1 VQLVKTDLQARLE
14 KLQAALGAAGYD
26 VAAIVPG
33 PTLTYLTRLH
43 FALSKRPLVLFVPAV
58 GEPGVIVPALEMPR
72 FAGELPFSLH
82 FYTYTDA
89 EGYRKGFE
97 KAGIDLAGKKIAV
110 EGLTMRVLEGQLIE
124 EYAPR
129 SKIVSA
135 EDTISAIRLHKDEGE
150 IASMRQAINISQGA
164 LDEILPKIKVGMTER
179 QVANLLQQAMTDRG
193 SQGNAFDV
201 HVLTGPKSAQPHGAP
216 ADVEIQN
223 GDVLLFDFGAA
234 INGYPADI
242 TRVFAVGEIDP
253 ELVKVYD
260 IVLAANEAGIRAA
273 RPGIAAQDVD
283 RVVRKVITD
292 AGYGEYFIHRTGHG
306 LGLFIHEAP
315 NIVEGNAQILE
326 PGMVFTVEPGIYLPE
341 KGGIRIEDNLVVTED
356 GAEVLTSY
364 PKTLR
369 TIGS

>member
-1 VQLVKTDLQARLE
+1 VQLVKTELQARLE
-14 KLQAALGAAGYD
+14 KLQTALGTAGYD

-33 PTLTYLTRLH
+33 PTLTYLTRLNFH
-43 FALSKRPLVLFVPAV
+43 LSKRPLVLFVPAV

-72 FAGELPFSLH
+72 FAGEPPFPLH

-97 KAGIDLAGKKIAV
+97 KAGADLAGKKIAV
-110 EGLTMRVLEGQLIE
+110 EGLVMRVLEGQLIQQYAVGSQLISDE
-124 EYAPR
+124 E
-129 SKIVSA
+129 
-135 EDTISAIRLHKDEGE
+135 TISAIRLHKDESE
-150 IASMRQAINISQGA
+150 IAAVRQAIAISQGA
-164 LDEILPKIKVGMTER
+164 LDETLPKIKVGMTER
-179 QVANLLQQAMTDRG
+179 QIANLLQQAMTDRG

-201 HVLTGPKSAQPHGAP
+201 HVLAGPKSAQPHGVP
-216 ADVEIQN
+216 DDVPIQN

-253 ELVKVYD
+253 ELRKIYD

-273 RPGIAAQDVD
+273 RPGVAAQEVD
-283 RVVRKVITD
+283 RAARKVIVD

-315 NIVEGNAQILE
+315 NIVEGNAQLLE

-341 KGGIRIEDNLVVTED
+341 KGGIRIEDNLVITED
-356 GAEVLTSY
+356 GAEVLTSF